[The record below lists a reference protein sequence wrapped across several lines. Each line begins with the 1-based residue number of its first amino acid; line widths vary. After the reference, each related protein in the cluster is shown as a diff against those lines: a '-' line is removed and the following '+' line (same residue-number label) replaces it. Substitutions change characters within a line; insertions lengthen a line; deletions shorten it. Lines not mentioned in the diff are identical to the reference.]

1 PDDLQSPLPRF
12 GASSGNVPATQ
23 LTAPGWIQDST
34 TGRPISARAGISG
47 GRSIP
52 RGFVPA
58 QAKVEV
64 YSYSLSRWLPGIVV
78 GLCVETGGI
87 PPGSVCV
94 MYEVSPKKY
103 TQKILPPDNFSSGLR
118 MAG

>member
-64 YSYSLSRWLPGIVV
+64 YSYSLSRW
-78 GLCVETGGI
+78 
-87 PPGSVCV
+87 
-94 MYEVSPKKY
+94 Y
-103 TQKILPPDNFSSGLR
+103 SSGLGLCHVRSVSQEVHSEDPASGQFQQWVEDGR
-118 MAG
+118 MSKYS